1 MHDYIYPLY
10 VVEVPHQRPAR
21 GYWADE
27 RPTDEDT
34 HDLSG
39 CYVCEDVSDL
49 VYLTHAIGRDGG
61 QARHQAAK
69 IAALA
74 GEALNEL
81 CCYLAAGLPDRED
94 E

>member
-1 MHDYIYPLY
+1 MQNFLFSVFVI
-10 VVEVPHQRPAR
+10 EVPHQRPAR

-27 RPTDEDT
+27 APAEEDA

-49 VYLTHAIGRDGG
+49 VHLTHAIGRDGC

-69 IAALA
+69 VAALA
-74 GEALNEL
+74 DEALNEL
-81 CCYLAAGLPDRED
+81 CEWLAAEAA
-94 E
+94 

>member
-1 MHDYIYPLY
+1 MQDYIYPLF
-10 VVEVPHQRPAR
+10 VIEVPHQRPAR

-27 RPTDEDT
+27 SPTDDDT

-49 VYLTHAIGRDGG
+49 VYLTHAIGSDGC

-69 IAALA
+69 IARLA
-74 GEALNEL
+74 DEALTEL
-81 CCYLAAGLPDRED
+81 GDYLAAGLPDRED

>member
-1 MHDYIYPLY
+1 MQDYLYPLY
-10 VVEVPHQRPAR
+10 VIEVPHQRPAR

-27 RPTDEDT
+27 RPSDEDT

-39 CYVCEDVSDL
+39 CYVCENVSDL
-49 VYLTHAIGRDGG
+49 VRLTHAIGRDGC

-74 GEALNEL
+74 DEALSDL
-81 CCYLAAGLPDRED
+81 CEYLAAGLPDRE
-94 E
+94 EE